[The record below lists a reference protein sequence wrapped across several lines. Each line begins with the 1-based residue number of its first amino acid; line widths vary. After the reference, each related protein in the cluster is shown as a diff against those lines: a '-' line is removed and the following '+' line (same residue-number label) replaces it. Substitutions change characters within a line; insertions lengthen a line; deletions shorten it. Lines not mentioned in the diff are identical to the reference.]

1 MVIMWQDLTIRHLL
15 ALRAVHEEGTFG
27 RAAERLG
34 FTQSAVSQQVSALE
48 QMVGASLFD
57 RKPGPNPPTLT
68 PEGELL
74 LTHSERLLAGI
85 EEAEH
90 ELERLQ
96 RGLTGRLRV
105 GTFQSVAARVLPM
118 ALRTIKDEAPD
129 VEIVLVGDDP
139 DAGFRQDA
147 LERGEIDL
155 AFIVGDPGDELGS
168 RYLGADPHVA
178 VVPNDEPDGPLDLIA
193 TKGRSFVG
201 QPEDDSCG
209 AMLDRNLEQLGISPR
224 YAFRSHDNGAVQG
237 MVAAG
242 VGIAVVP
249 LLTVDTADPQVSV
262 RTTIPELEPRHMS
275 IVWDP
280 RRKLSPIAERFIEVV
295 AEICAVELS
304 APFASS

>member
-1 MVIMWQDLTIRHLL
+1 MWHDLTIRHLL

-34 FTQSAVSQQVSALE
+34 FTQSAVSQQISSLE
-48 QMVGASLFD
+48 QIVGSSLFD

-68 PEGELL
+68 PAGELL
-74 LTHSERLLAGI
+74 LKRSEGLLGKV

-90 ELERLQ
+90 DLGRLQ

-105 GTFQSVAARVLPM
+105 GTFQSVSARLLPM

-129 VEIVLVGDDP
+129 VEIVLVDD
-139 DAGFRQDA
+139 DFGAECRRDA

-155 AFIVGDPGDELGS
+155 AFIAGDPGADLRS
-168 RYLGADPHVA
+168 HYLGADPHVA
-178 VVPNDEPDGPLDLIA
+178 VVPNDEPPGPLDLMA
-193 TKGRSFVG
+193 LKGRSFVG
-201 QPEDDSCG
+201 QPEGDSCS
-209 AMLDRNLEQLGISPR
+209 AVLQRNLEQLGVSPR
-224 YAFRSHDNGAVQG
+224 YAFRSQDNGAVQG

-249 LLTVDTADPQVSV
+249 LLTVDSSDPRVSV
-262 RTTIPELEPRHMS
+262 RGTVPELEPRHMS

-280 RRKLSPIAERFIEVV
+280 RRDLTPIAERFIDVV
-295 AEICAVELS
+295 ANICWAELT
-304 APFASS
+304 APYMAS